1 MFTAFVAGAP
11 AENDDCPSHVSWT
24 RDSANSLLRAE
35 PSYIHSSHTLFSA
48 SERAALASAAAEP
61 HVVYAPP
68 ESSSRRN
75 VRDSAPAF
83 THHVVDRGEVLDS
96 DDVVH
101 PSRSRLWRLA
111 GPRIEGCVLPRVRRA
126 FDCPD
131 CHVCSAS
138 VRRYKPGER
147 VDLAAHRD
155 TRWRAVLAVELQ
167 AAAPAAAGE
176 SGLFIEE
183 ESGRRFPPLAEGDAL
198 LHGFELAHGVRVRCD
213 GGDAAAQTQP
223 GCVRYELV
231 VWFHDDPAAC
241 RAGRP
246 AAAAEALL
254 RERSAAGVA
263 EAQYEYAQQLLARG
277 GAISGAKEKAQDLL
291 LRAAAADHAGACLR
305 LGELLH
311 ALHDEAAAQSMHDEG
326 DGYVI
331 DEDGFL
337 SVGRQWLER
346 AAELGHPR
354 APTALGTLL
363 RDHGHG
369 SAADMP
375 RAEALLRGAAEL
387 GDVEAQSQLG
397 RLLLQSHPDPEGLRE
412 SRHGVDAL
420 DPHAAEAWTWLRKAA
435 DAGDAPARGLFM
447 DRRGDGLKEEL

>member
-1 MFTAFVAGAP
+1 MLTAFVAGAP

-147 VDLAAHRD
+147 VDLAFLAPGA
-155 TRWRAVLAVELQ
+155 TRATHLACTIPLY
-167 AAAPAAAGE
+167 AATFSVPAMTCA
-176 SGLFIEE
+176 
-183 ESGRRFPPLAEGDAL
+183 
-198 LHGFELAHGVRVRCD
+198 
-213 GGDAAAQTQP
+213 
-223 GCVRYELV
+223 
-231 VWFHDDPAAC
+231 
-241 RAGRP
+241 
-246 AAAAEALL
+246 
-254 RERSAAGVA
+254 
-263 EAQYEYAQQLLARG
+263 
-277 GAISGAKEKAQDLL
+277 
-291 LRAAAADHAGACLR
+291 
-305 LGELLH
+305 
-311 ALHDEAAAQSMHDEG
+311 
-326 DGYVI
+326 
-331 DEDGFL
+331 
-337 SVGRQWLER
+337 
-346 AAELGHPR
+346 
-354 APTALGTLL
+354 
-363 RDHGHG
+363 
-369 SAADMP
+369 
-375 RAEALLRGAAEL
+375 
-387 GDVEAQSQLG
+387 
-397 RLLLQSHPDPEGLRE
+397 
-412 SRHGVDAL
+412 
-420 DPHAAEAWTWLRKAA
+420 
-435 DAGDAPARGLFM
+435 
-447 DRRGDGLKEEL
+447 

>member
-24 RDSANSLLRAE
+24 RDSANSLLRAA
-35 PSYIHSSHTLFSA
+35 PSYIHSSHPLFAA

-155 TRWRAVLAVELQ
+155 TRWRAVLAVEGADSRKLLQ
-167 AAAPAAAGE
+167 
-176 SGLFIEE
+176 GLTTANI
-183 ESGRRFPPLAEGDAL
+183 D
-198 LHGFELAHGVRVRCD
+198 ELVD
-213 GGDAAAQTQP
+213 GGDLR
-223 GCVRYELV
+223 GGVGRG
-231 VWFHDDPAAC
+231 
-241 RAGRP
+241 AGVGGLRP
-246 AAAAEALL
+246 RIAPRIAAE
-254 RERSAAGVA
+254 E
-263 EAQYEYAQQLLARG
+263 
-277 GAISGAKEKAQDLL
+277 
-291 LRAAAADHAGACLR
+291 
-305 LGELLH
+305 
-311 ALHDEAAAQSMHDEG
+311 
-326 DGYVI
+326 
-331 DEDGFL
+331 
-337 SVGRQWLER
+337 
-346 AAELGHPR
+346 
-354 APTALGTLL
+354 
-363 RDHGHG
+363 
-369 SAADMP
+369 
-375 RAEALLRGAAEL
+375 LRGAIVTDSAIFRSMETS
-387 GDVEAQSQLG
+387 A
-397 RLLLQSHPDPEGLRE
+397 
-412 SRHGVDAL
+412 
-420 DPHAAEAWTWLRKAA
+420 
-435 DAGDAPARGLFM
+435 
-447 DRRGDGLKEEL
+447 

>member
-1 MFTAFVAGAP
+1 MLTAFVAGAP
-11 AENDDCPSHVSWT
+11 ADNDDCPSHVSWT

-155 TRWRAVLAVELQ
+155 TRWRAVLAVELNLRREFT
-167 AAAPAAAGE
+167 AAKKFLPKNPIC
-176 SGLFIEE
+176 SKNL
-183 ESGRRFPPLAEGDAL
+183 
-198 LHGFELAHGVRVRCD
+198 GV
-213 GGDAAAQTQP
+213 
-223 GCVRYELV
+223 
-231 VWFHDDPAAC
+231 
-241 RAGRP
+241 
-246 AAAAEALL
+246 
-254 RERSAAGVA
+254 
-263 EAQYEYAQQLLARG
+263 
-277 GAISGAKEKAQDLL
+277 
-291 LRAAAADHAGACLR
+291 
-305 LGELLH
+305 
-311 ALHDEAAAQSMHDEG
+311 
-326 DGYVI
+326 
-331 DEDGFL
+331 FL
-337 SVGRQWLER
+337 
-346 AAELGHPR
+346 P
-354 APTALGTLL
+354 
-363 RDHGHG
+363 
-369 SAADMP
+369 
-375 RAEALLRGAAEL
+375 
-387 GDVEAQSQLG
+387 
-397 RLLLQSHPDPEGLRE
+397 
-412 SRHGVDAL
+412 
-420 DPHAAEAWTWLRKAA
+420 K
-435 DAGDAPARGLFM
+435 
-447 DRRGDGLKEEL
+447 